1 MRNHGRFGFMLAALA
16 GVSLASTQ
24 AHADDANSSTGAA
37 SLKFDQTTGL
47 GTGITTGPIAA
58 GDIASIEVQVSL
70 DPVAN
75 GGPLYSV
82 SMPKGALIQASWAK
96 DKKIVFKAQQGSS
109 SDGLV
114 TVRHTL
120 APTIDLQIKK
130 FFPVKVHYDATQLL
144 NVIPGAKFDFD
155 SKAQQAFAPWG
166 FTGVDTKLTRP
177 SLETTTLFAI
187 PFSILPNPIK
197 DNVFG
202 KLGVSATTTPTFTYK
217 TTKIFLAG
225 ANGELNDATDELSLP
240 ATDGDYIE
248 INAAVEGEMQ
258 AKGAI
263 SILPYLKIDK
273 IQDNNIGVEFALPRI
288 DKDYVSAVQK
298 VPFQTVAVHIPMPN
312 VHTPSNGVNLG
323 DVKVGGS
330 GNKKVTIENSG
341 EKEAVLRFDSTD
353 SAFEVP
359 GNTVTVPPKSTY
371 DLQVKFSP
379 VNANPASATI
389 TVNSNDAD
397 SPEQTFKIGANGAD
411 VGDDGQSTSNAD
423 DGGCGCRAAG
433 SASPVNGWA
442 GAGLAGLAMVLGLRR
457 RSKRHSA

>member
-24 AHADDANSSTGAA
+24 AHADDATSSTGAA
-37 SLKFDQTTGL
+37 SIKFDQTTGL
-47 GTGITTGPIAA
+47 GTGITTGPLPADSDLA
-58 GDIASIEVQVSL
+58 QIEVQVSL

-82 SMPKGALIQASWAK
+82 DMPKGALIQASWAK
-96 DKKIVFKAQQGSS
+96 DKKIVFKAQQGST
-109 SDGLV
+109 SDGRV

-120 APTIDLQIKK
+120 APTFDLKIKK
-130 FFPVKVHYDATQLL
+130 FFPTTVHYDASELL
-144 NVIPGAKFDFD
+144 NLIPGAKFDFD

-166 FTGVDTKLTRP
+166 FAGVNTKLTRP
-177 SLETTTLFAI
+177 NLETTTLFSLG
-187 PFSILPNPIK
+187 FDKLPKIGEIAT
-197 DNVFG
+197 G
-202 KLGVSATTTPTFTYK
+202 KVGVAATTSPTFTYK

-225 ANGELNDATDELSLP
+225 ANGELSNATSELSLP

-248 INAAVEGEMQ
+248 IMAAVEGEMQ
-258 AKGAI
+258 AKGSLTVI
-263 SILPYLKIDK
+263 PYLKIDK
-273 IQDNNIGVEFALPRI
+273 IGENNVGFEFKLPQI
-288 DKDYVSAVQK
+288 SKDYESAVQK

-359 GNTVTVPPKSTY
+359 GNTVTVPPKTTY

-411 VGDDGQSTSNAD
+411 VGDDGQATTDAD
-423 DGGCGCRAAG
+423 SGCGCRAAG
-433 SASPVNGWA
+433 STSPVNGWA
-442 GAGLAGLAMVLGLRR
+442 GAGLAGLAVVLGLRR
-457 RSKRHSA
+457 RRSQPRGV